1 MPTALDHMI
10 LPVNDADESVAF
22 YTGILGFGRDADS
35 EPFTVVRVTLS
46 SRCSSPW
53 GTEGHWHPRLL
64 RPRRVRRGLRSGAR
78 ACHGDSFHEAD
89 NGRGP
94 APEDGARG
102 PGYAVYL
109 FDPNRHLIE
118 LRYYDDAEVGSPT

>member
-1 MPTALDHMI
+1 MI

-35 EPFTVVRVTLS
+35 EPFTVVQVTPELL
-46 SRCSSPW
+46 CSW
-53 GTEGHWHPRLL
+53 RRGERMATGTSRLL
-64 RPRRVRRGLRSGAR
+64 RPGEFDEVFGRVRAGPGLRRFLPRSRQRAR
-78 ACHGDSFHEAD
+78 TRTR
-89 NGRGP
+89 GRR
-94 APEDGARG
+94 AG

-118 LRYYDDAEVGSPT
+118 LRYYDDVEVGSPT